1 MRELAVHGDARE
13 NLRRSGALFR
23 ARDVRAAGLHILLMA
38 GVVLMVFPFLWML
51 ATSFKESAEVFNIS
65 LIPRKPTWENY
76 RTLLESTQYLR
87 WYLNS
92 AIVAVITTVSE
103 AIFDSMAGYG
113 LAKIKFPGRGLI
125 LILILSTLM
134 IPTEMLIIPWYM
146 MFTRAGLVDTYW
158 GIMLPGLVSAF
169 GVFLM
174 NQFMQGIPDDLLDAA
189 RIDGLNE
196 FGVWWHVALHQ
207 VKPALAALCILVFLG
222 NWNAFLWPVIVI
234 ESPAMRTLPV
244 GIALFSGEAGPEWQL
259 IMAAASLAVVP
270 AVVVFAF
277 FQKQIVQGIALTGMK

>member
-1 MRELAVHGDARE
+1 MRESAAHGNVHE
-13 NLRRSGALFR
+13 NLKRSGVLLR

-38 GVVLMVFPFLWML
+38 GVILMVFPFLWML

-92 AIVAVITTVSE
+92 AIVAVITTMSE
-103 AIFDSMAGYG
+103 AFFDSMAGYG

-125 LILILSTLM
+125 LVLILSTLM